1 MVIISTSTTPL
12 HVSFF
17 FFPPPLSPP
26 PPPLSSPPSLVLP
39 PPSSFPSPLSPLS
52 LISPPP
58 PPPPFPPLSP
68 PPPPSSLPPSL
79 PLSPPLPPFFSLP
92 LLFPP
97 TSPPPSPPP
106 PPFSPSPF
114 DGQYARLG
122 AQGFYWTASE
132 SDPVSA
138 WLYNFGQGGLSLNR
152 HEPTVTKR
160 TLPPPSVD
168 GLGPQHRFQVEHS
181 CQRTGDSALLVTLM
195 VTLNPPSEVTSVR
208 QAGGRVETGP
218 SSQSTLAEQR

>member
-1 MVIISTSTTPL
+1 MEWCSWALFLRRRSRPFDGQITDDPVTVQARRI
-12 HVSFF
+12 VSSGILV
-17 FFPPPLSPP
+17 PGLRRADEETRILTLRHAGADAGVVGGRHSCERKG
-26 PPPLSSPPSLVLP
+26 LRRSSEHEPDGHDQHQ
-39 PPSSFPSPLSPLS
+39 
-52 LISPPP
+52 
-58 PPPPFPPLSP
+58 
-68 PPPPSSLPPSL
+68 
-79 PLSPPLPPFFSLP
+79 
-92 LLFPP
+92 
-97 TSPPPSPPP
+97 
-106 PPFSPSPF
+106 

-218 SSQSTLAEQR
+218 SSRSTLAEQR

>member
-1 MVIISTSTTPL
+1 
-12 HVSFF
+12 VSSAGG
-17 FFPPPLSPP
+17 LAQ
-26 PPPLSSPPSLVLP
+26 SSERNGFRR
-39 PPSSFPSPLSPLS
+39 SSSEHEPDGHDQHQ
-52 LISPPP
+52 
-58 PPPPFPPLSP
+58 
-68 PPPPSSLPPSL
+68 
-79 PLSPPLPPFFSLP
+79 
-92 LLFPP
+92 
-97 TSPPPSPPP
+97 
-106 PPFSPSPF
+106 

-181 CQRTGDSALLVTLM
+181 CQPTGDSALLVTLM

-208 QAGGRVETGP
+208 QAGGRVEIGP
-218 SSQSTLAEQR
+218 SSRSTLAEQR